1 MNRKDA
7 AEYVKSRY
15 ADYLRP
21 AKKKGTFIC
30 PVCGNC
36 PGEGCPA
43 VPPGPDRRPGNG
55 ENG

>member
-30 PVCGNC
+30 PVCGNGTGSDGDGIC
-36 PGEGCPA
+36 LYTRSKHPYTL
-43 VPPGPDRRPGNG
+43 V
-55 ENG
+55 